1 MHSQVVIITGTFVL
15 FNLAFVAILFY
26 ANQNNDLLVIGGVV
40 YAVWC
45 LLMLIASFAVKKL
58 FPDKGYLFQY
68 AFPFL
73 AFLALFQELS
83 GVLYTSHLLIF
94 ENQQFISLF
103 FVLMVVTM
111 FFQWSTLITAL
122 LCTLFAVSFVAVKT
136 AFYRN
141 DSEVSAIIESVSS
154 IELMANS
161 AILCRV
167 LLKP

>member
-1 MHSQVVIITGTFVL
+1 MHSQVAIITGTFVI
-15 FNLAFVAILFY
+15 FNLAFVAILLH

-83 GVLYTSHLLIF
+83 GVLYTAHLLIF
-94 ENQQFISLF
+94 ESQQVISLF
-103 FVLMVVTM
+103 FLLMVITL
-111 FFQWSTLITAL
+111 FFQWSSLLTVL
-122 LCTLFAVSFVAVKT
+122 LCAFFAVSFIAVKT

-141 DSEVSAIIESVSS
+141 DSEVSAIIK
-154 IELMANS
+154 LT
-161 AILCRV
+161 L
-167 LLKP
+167 